1 MCPANRLATD
11 LKEHEVL
18 CDLLNKCQLCLSLPG
33 SVKHSL
39 KWRTGVYILQ
49 VCFLLFLH
57 WSLIVTQKSHY
68 RVRSVF
74 LSICEIAC
82 PSSPCPS
89 FKAGQNEKPSLRGFS
104 QQDTVFDS
112 LLCSI
117 SYPLGCI
124 QSSMQTSAALGIVSP
139 SAEAKTARR
148 TFLLPSCVSS
158 AAACWPFKSCQGEGL
173 ITRPL

>member
-18 CDLLNKCQLCLSLPG
+18 CDLLNKYQLCLSLPG

-39 KWRTGVYILQ
+39 KWRTGVYILE
-49 VCFLLFLH
+49 VCFLLFH
-57 WSLIVTQKSHY
+57 RWSLIVTQSHY
-68 RVRSVF
+68 SVRSVF
-74 LSICEIAC
+74 LSICGIAC

-104 QQDTVFDS
+104 QQGTVFGS
-112 LLCSI
+112 LLSSI
-117 SYPLGCI
+117 SYPLGI
-124 QSSMQTSAALGIVSP
+124 QSSMLTSAALGIVSP

-148 TFLLPSCVSS
+148 AFLLPSCVSS